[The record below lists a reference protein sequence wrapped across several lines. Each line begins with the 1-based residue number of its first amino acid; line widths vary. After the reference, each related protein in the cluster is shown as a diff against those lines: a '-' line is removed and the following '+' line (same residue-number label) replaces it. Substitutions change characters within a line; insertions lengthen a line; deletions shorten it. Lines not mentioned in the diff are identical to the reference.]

1 MGSRHVWSAAAASVA
16 VTLSIIAAV
25 IPCAYLRVFRPLD
38 TYPEADRAEWE
49 RYILGGGHPPSR
61 PPVYRERPVAEGSSV
76 GLLASAEG
84 EYADVRLV
92 EGRYFICPWR
102 TRLRVLA
109 SILSLRES
117 ASAEVAETFIPEA
130 EARRAARELA
140 RLKRREPG
148 AVPSMLQSPW
158 HVPVRWFV
166 LVDDDERRL
175 VERPTGGYRL
185 YYWTPVQTAKRRADR
200 ALQVLRRSELSPVA
214 TLVQD
219 LAEWLAAFHPKS
231 FLELDYGDVSDL
243 FSWDELDNDHSA
255 REIQESVDAIADP
268 ASGGIARAGELYQ
281 SVVGRWAEAMNR
293 ESLN

>member
-49 RYILGGGHPPSR
+49 RYILGGGDPPSR
-61 PPVYRERPVAEGSSV
+61 PPVDRDRPVAEGSSV
-76 GLLASAEG
+76 GLLAPAEG

-109 SILSLRES
+109 SILSMRES

-158 HVPVRWFV
+158 HVPARWFV
-166 LVDDDERRL
+166 LVDEPERRV
-175 VERPTGGYRL
+175 VEREDGRYRL
-185 YYWTPVQTAKRRADR
+185 YYWTPIADAKRRAEH
-200 ALQVLRRSELSPVA
+200 ALAVLRRSELSPVA
-214 TLVQD
+214 TLVLD
-219 LAEWLAAFHPKS
+219 LAEWLAAFHPRS
-231 FLELDYGDVSDL
+231 VVELDYGD
-243 FSWDELDNDHSA
+243 
-255 REIQESVDAIADP
+255 
-268 ASGGIARAGELYQ
+268 
-281 SVVGRWAEAMNR
+281 
-293 ESLN
+293 